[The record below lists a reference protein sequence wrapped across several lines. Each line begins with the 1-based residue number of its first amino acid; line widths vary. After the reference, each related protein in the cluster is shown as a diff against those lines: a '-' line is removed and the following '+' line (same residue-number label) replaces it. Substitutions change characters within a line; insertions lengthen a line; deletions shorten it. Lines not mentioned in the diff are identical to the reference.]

1 MAKTWKEVEGKEKVD
16 EIRMVYDAT
25 KSGLNE
31 AVWVPWFSLPT
42 IDCQLRDVESDT
54 LWLTAMWVK
63 CF

>member
-1 MAKTWKEVEGKEKVD
+1 M
-16 EIRMVYDAT
+16 IYDAT